1 MQRRIALVLTALLI
15 SAAVAADDRPSLQ
28 AILARVSDYVVRYE
42 NTIQGIVAEEHYVQ
56 DADKADRP
64 FVTHRELKSDLLL
77 IRASGANLGY
87 VQFRDVFEVDGDA
100 VRDRTDR
107 LAKLF
112 LNPSLSSRRQ
122 AAELMNE
129 SSRYNI
135 GSIERNVNV
144 PLVALMLLDPM
155 YQGRF
160 KYSVSSERKGTPRGL
175 PKSPAFTLAAEAWEL
190 DFEEVATPTVIR
202 GDEDQDAKSR
212 GRIWVD
218 PETSQVL
225 LTELVV
231 EAKTV
236 RSTFRVSY
244 RSEPVAGLPV
254 PVEMREIYQGK
265 KRFYTLEGTATYSN
279 FRQFSVTTA
288 ESIGDPA
295 GPR

>member
-1 MQRRIALVLTALLI
+1 MHRIALLLIALLV
-15 SAAVAADDRPSLQ
+15 ATAVAADDRPSLQ

-56 DADKADRP
+56 DSDKADRP

-77 IRASGANLGY
+77 VRADGPNFGY

-100 VRDRTDR
+100 VRDRSDR
-107 LAKLF
+107 LTKLF

-155 YQGRF
+155 YQMRF
-160 KYSVSSERKGTPRGL
+160 KYSVSSEHKGTPRGL
-175 PKSPAFTLAAEAWEL
+175 PKSPAFTLAADAWEI
-190 DFEEVATPTVIR
+190 DFEEVVTPTVIR
-202 GDEDQDAKSR
+202 GDDYQDAKSH

-218 PETSQVL
+218 PDTSQVL

-236 RSTFRVSY
+236 RSTFRVSF

-254 PVEMREIYQGK
+254 PVEMRETYTAK

-279 FRQFSVTTA
+279 FRQFSVTTV
-288 ESIGDPA
+288 ESVGEPA
-295 GPR
+295 SQR

>member
-1 MQRRIALVLTALLI
+1 MHRIALLLIALLV
-15 SAAVAADDRPSLQ
+15 ATAVAADDRPSLQ

-56 DADKADRP
+56 DSDKADRP

-77 IRASGANLGY
+77 VRADGPNFGY

-100 VRDRTDR
+100 VRDRSDR
-107 LAKLF
+107 LTKLF

-122 AAELMNE
+122 AAELMKE

-155 YQGRF
+155 YQMRF
-160 KYSVSSERKGTPRGL
+160 KYSVSSEHKGTPRGL
-175 PKSPAFTLAAEAWEL
+175 PKSPAFTLAADAWEI
-190 DFEEVATPTVIR
+190 DFEEVVTPTVIR
-202 GDEDQDAKSR
+202 GDDYQDAKSH

-218 PETSQVL
+218 PDTSQVL

-236 RSTFRVSY
+236 RSTFRVSF

-254 PVEMREIYQGK
+254 PVEMRETYTAK

-279 FRQFSVTTA
+279 FRQFSVTTV
-288 ESIGDPA
+288 ESVGEPA
-295 GPR
+295 SQR

>member
-1 MQRRIALVLTALLI
+1 
-15 SAAVAADDRPSLQ
+15 
-28 AILARVSDYVVRYE
+28 VRYE

-56 DADKADRP
+56 DSDKADRP

-77 IRASGANLGY
+77 VRADGPNFGY

-100 VRDRTDR
+100 VRDRSDR
-107 LAKLF
+107 LTKLF

-122 AAELMNE
+122 AAELMKE

-155 YQGRF
+155 YQMRF
-160 KYSVSSERKGTPRGL
+160 KYSVSSEHKGTPRGL
-175 PKSPAFTLAAEAWEL
+175 PKSPAFTLAADAWEI
-190 DFEEVATPTVIR
+190 DFEEVVTPTVIR
-202 GDEDQDAKSR
+202 GDDSQDAKSH

-218 PETSQVL
+218 PDTSQVL

-231 EAKTV
+231 EAKAV
-236 RSTFRVSY
+236 RSTFRVSF

-254 PVEMREIYQGK
+254 PVEMRETYTAK

-279 FRQFSVTTA
+279 FRQFSVTTV
-288 ESIGDPA
+288 ESVGEPA
-295 GPR
+295 SQR

>member
-1 MQRRIALVLTALLI
+1 MHRIALLLIALLV
-15 SAAVAADDRPSLQ
+15 ATAVAADDRPSLQ

-56 DADKADRP
+56 DSDKADRP

-77 IRASGANLGY
+77 VRADGPNFGY

-100 VRDRTDR
+100 VRDRSDR
-107 LAKLF
+107 LTKLF

-155 YQGRF
+155 YQMRF

-175 PKSPAFTLAAEAWEL
+175 PKSPAFTLVADAWEI
-190 DFEEVATPTVIR
+190 DFEEVVTPTVIR
-202 GDEDQDAKSR
+202 GDDYQDAKSH

-218 PETSQVL
+218 PDTSQVL

-236 RSTFRVSY
+236 RSTFRVSF

-254 PVEMREIYQGK
+254 PVEMRETYTAK

-279 FRQFSVTTA
+279 FRQFSVTTV
-288 ESIGDPA
+288 ESVGEPA
-295 GPR
+295 SQR

>member
-1 MQRRIALVLTALLI
+1 MHRIALLLIALLV
-15 SAAVAADDRPSLQ
+15 ATAVAADDRPSLQ

-56 DADKADRP
+56 DSDKADRP

-77 IRASGANLGY
+77 VRADGPNFGY

-100 VRDRTDR
+100 VRDRSDR
-107 LAKLF
+107 LTKLF

-155 YQGRF
+155 YQMRF

-175 PKSPAFTLAAEAWEL
+175 PKSPAFTLAADAWEI
-190 DFEEVATPTVIR
+190 DFEEVVTPTVIR
-202 GDEDQDAKSR
+202 GDDSQDAKSH

-218 PETSQVL
+218 PDTSQVL

-231 EAKTV
+231 EAKAV
-236 RSTFRVSY
+236 RSTFRVSF

-254 PVEMREIYQGK
+254 PVEMRETYTAK

-279 FRQFSVTTA
+279 FRQFSVTTV
-288 ESIGDPA
+288 ESVGEPA
-295 GPR
+295 SQR

>member
-1 MQRRIALVLTALLI
+1 MHRIALLLIALLV
-15 SAAVAADDRPSLQ
+15 ATAVAADDRPSLQ
-28 AILARVSDYVVRYE
+28 AILARVSDYVVHYE

-56 DADKADRP
+56 DSDKADRP

-77 IRASGANLGY
+77 VRADGPNFGY

-100 VRDRTDR
+100 VRDRSDR
-107 LAKLF
+107 LTKLF

-155 YQGRF
+155 YQMRF

-175 PKSPAFTLAAEAWEL
+175 PKSPAFTLAADAWEI
-190 DFEEVATPTVIR
+190 DFEEVVTPTVIR
-202 GDEDQDAKSR
+202 GDDYQDAKSH

-218 PETSQVL
+218 PDTSQVL

-236 RSTFRVSY
+236 RSTFRVSF

-254 PVEMREIYQGK
+254 PVEMRETYTAK

-279 FRQFSVTTA
+279 FRQFSVTTV
-288 ESIGDPA
+288 ESVGEPA
-295 GPR
+295 SQR

>member
-1 MQRRIALVLTALLI
+1 MHRIALLLI
-15 SAAVAADDRPSLQ
+15 ALMIPAAVAGDDRPSLQ
-28 AILARVSDYVVRYE
+28 TILARVSEYVVRYE

-56 DADKADRP
+56 DSDKADRP

-77 IRASGANLGY
+77 VRADGLNFGY

-100 VRDRTDR
+100 VRDRSDR
-107 LAKLF
+107 LTKLF

-122 AAELMNE
+122 AAELMKE

-155 YQGRF
+155 YQMRF
-160 KYSVSSERKGTPRGL
+160 KYSVSSEHKGTPRGL
-175 PKSPAFTLAAEAWEL
+175 PKSPAFTLAADAWEI
-190 DFEEVATPTVIR
+190 DFEEVVTPTVIR
-202 GDEDQDAKSR
+202 GDDSQDAKSH

-218 PETSQVL
+218 PDTSQVL

-231 EAKTV
+231 EAKAV
-236 RSTFRVSY
+236 RSTFRVSF

-254 PVEMREIYQGK
+254 PVEMRETYTAK

-279 FRQFSVTTA
+279 FRQFSVTTV
-288 ESIGDPA
+288 ESVGEPA
-295 GPR
+295 SQR

>member
-1 MQRRIALVLTALLI
+1 MHRIALLLIALLV
-15 SAAVAADDRPSLQ
+15 ATAVAADDRPSLQ

-56 DADKADRP
+56 DSDKADRP

-77 IRASGANLGY
+77 VRADGPNFGY

-100 VRDRTDR
+100 VRDRSDR
-107 LAKLF
+107 LTKLF

-155 YQGRF
+155 YQMRF
-160 KYSVSSERKGTPRGL
+160 KYSVSSEHKGTPRGL
-175 PKSPAFTLAAEAWEL
+175 PKSPAFTLAADAWEI
-190 DFEEVATPTVIR
+190 DFEEVVTPTVIR
-202 GDEDQDAKSR
+202 GDDYQDAKSH

-218 PETSQVL
+218 PDTSQVL

-236 RSTFRVSY
+236 RSTFRVSF
-244 RSEPVAGLPV
+244 RSEPVAGLLV
-254 PVEMREIYQGK
+254 PVEMRETYTAK

-279 FRQFSVTTA
+279 FRQFSVTTV
-288 ESIGDPA
+288 ESVGEPA
-295 GPR
+295 SQR

>member
-1 MQRRIALVLTALLI
+1 MHRIALLLIALLV
-15 SAAVAADDRPSLQ
+15 ATAVAADDRPSLQ

-56 DADKADRP
+56 DSDKADRP

-77 IRASGANLGY
+77 VRADGPNFGY

-100 VRDRTDR
+100 VRDRSDR
-107 LAKLF
+107 LTKLF

-155 YQGRF
+155 YQMRF
-160 KYSVSSERKGTPRGL
+160 KYSVSSEHKGTPRGL
-175 PKSPAFTLAAEAWEL
+175 PKSPAFTLVADAWEI
-190 DFEEVATPTVIR
+190 DFEEVVTPTVIR
-202 GDEDQDAKSR
+202 GDDYQDAKSH

-218 PETSQVL
+218 PDTSQVL

-236 RSTFRVSY
+236 RSTFRVSF

-254 PVEMREIYQGK
+254 PVEMRETYTAK

-279 FRQFSVTTA
+279 FRQFSVTTV
-288 ESIGDPA
+288 ESVGEPA
-295 GPR
+295 SQR

>member
-1 MQRRIALVLTALLI
+1 MHRIALLLIALLV
-15 SAAVAADDRPSLQ
+15 ATAVAADDRPSLQ
-28 AILARVSDYVVRYE
+28 AILARVSDYVVHYE

-56 DADKADRP
+56 DSDKADRP

-77 IRASGANLGY
+77 VRADGPNFGY

-100 VRDRTDR
+100 VRDRSDR
-107 LAKLF
+107 LTKLF

-155 YQGRF
+155 YQMRF
-160 KYSVSSERKGTPRGL
+160 KYSVSSEHKGTPRGL
-175 PKSPAFTLAAEAWEL
+175 PKSPAFTLAADAWEI
-190 DFEEVATPTVIR
+190 DFEEVVTPTVIR
-202 GDEDQDAKSR
+202 GDDYQDAKSH

-218 PETSQVL
+218 PDSSQVL

-236 RSTFRVSY
+236 RSTFRVSF

-254 PVEMREIYQGK
+254 PVEMRETYTAK

-279 FRQFSVTTA
+279 FRQFSVTTV
-288 ESIGDPA
+288 ESVGEPA
-295 GPR
+295 SQR

>member
-1 MQRRIALVLTALLI
+1 MHRIALLLI
-15 SAAVAADDRPSLQ
+15 ALMIPAAVAGDDRPSLQ
-28 AILARVSDYVVRYE
+28 TILARVSDYVVRYE

-77 IRASGANLGY
+77 VRADGLNFGY

-100 VRDRTDR
+100 VRDRSDR
-107 LAKLF
+107 LTKLF

-155 YQGRF
+155 YQMRF
-160 KYSVSSERKGTPRGL
+160 KYSVSSEHKGTPRGL
-175 PKSPAFTLAAEAWEL
+175 PKSPAFTLAADAWEI
-190 DFEEVATPTVIR
+190 DFEEVVTPTVIR
-202 GDEDQDAKSR
+202 GDDSQDAKSH

-218 PETSQVL
+218 PDTSQVL

-231 EAKTV
+231 EAKAV
-236 RSTFRVSY
+236 RSTFRVSF

-254 PVEMREIYQGK
+254 PVEMRETYTAK

-279 FRQFSVTTA
+279 FRQFSVTTV
-288 ESIGDPA
+288 ESVGEPA
-295 GPR
+295 SQR

>member
-1 MQRRIALVLTALLI
+1 MHRIALLLI
-15 SAAVAADDRPSLQ
+15 ALMIPAAVAGDDRPSLQ
-28 AILARVSDYVVRYE
+28 TILARVSEYVVRYE

-77 IRASGANLGY
+77 VRADGLNFGY

-100 VRDRTDR
+100 VRDRSDR
-107 LAKLF
+107 LTKLF

-122 AAELMNE
+122 AAELMKE

-155 YQGRF
+155 YQMRF
-160 KYSVSSERKGTPRGL
+160 KYSVSSEHKGTPRGL
-175 PKSPAFTLAAEAWEL
+175 PKSPAFTLAADAWEI
-190 DFEEVATPTVIR
+190 DFEEVVTPTVIR
-202 GDEDQDAKSR
+202 GDDSQDAKSH

-218 PETSQVL
+218 PDTSQVL

-231 EAKTV
+231 EAKAV
-236 RSTFRVSY
+236 RSTFRVSF

-254 PVEMREIYQGK
+254 PVEMRETYTAK

-279 FRQFSVTTA
+279 FRQFSVTTV
-288 ESIGDPA
+288 ESVGEPA
-295 GPR
+295 SQR

>member
-1 MQRRIALVLTALLI
+1 MHRIALLLIALLV
-15 SAAVAADDRPSLQ
+15 ATAVAADDRPSLQ
-28 AILARVSDYVVRYE
+28 AILARVSDYVVHYE

-56 DADKADRP
+56 DSDKADRP

-77 IRASGANLGY
+77 VRADGPNFGY

-100 VRDRTDR
+100 VRDRSDR
-107 LAKLF
+107 LTKLF

-155 YQGRF
+155 YQMRF
-160 KYSVSSERKGTPRGL
+160 KYSVSSEHKGTPRGL
-175 PKSPAFTLAAEAWEL
+175 PKSPAFTLVADAWEI
-190 DFEEVATPTVIR
+190 DFEEVVTPTVIR
-202 GDEDQDAKSR
+202 GDDYQDAKSH

-218 PETSQVL
+218 PDTSQVL

-236 RSTFRVSY
+236 RSTFRVSF

-254 PVEMREIYQGK
+254 PVEMRETYTAK

-279 FRQFSVTTA
+279 FRQFSVTTV
-288 ESIGDPA
+288 ESVGEPA
-295 GPR
+295 SQR